1 MNSIDKLIESV
12 PNSDL
17 STQFELIEKAW
28 ELTSFVDRIEGAQK
42 KHVSDLII

>member
-1 MNSIDKLIESV
+1 MKSIDKLIESV

-28 ELTSFVDRIEGAQK
+28 ELTSFVDQNGRLQK
-42 KHVSDLII
+42 